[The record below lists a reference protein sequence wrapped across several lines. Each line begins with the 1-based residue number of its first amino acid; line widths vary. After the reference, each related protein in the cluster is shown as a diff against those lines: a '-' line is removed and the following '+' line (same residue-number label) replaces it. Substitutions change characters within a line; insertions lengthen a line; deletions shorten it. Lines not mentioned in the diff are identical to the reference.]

1 MAKRKAKKTK
11 ARGKP
16 ARKTVKR
23 AGKSVAGKV
32 ASRMVSQDI
41 PPASTGGPI
50 RRNRIRIITKNLIL
64 FGILFV
70 LSVIIAMISSNEIVD
85 QLFWIL
91 AILTA
96 FVAVAFLI
104 VLLTFWFM
112 GFKKR

>member
-1 MAKRKAKKTK
+1 MVKRKAKKTK

-16 ARKTVKR
+16 AKKTVNR
-23 AGKSVAGKV
+23 VGKSVAGKV
-32 ASRMVSQDI
+32 APRGVSQAI

-50 RRNRIRIITKNLIL
+50 RRNRIRIIIKNLIL

-112 GFKKR
+112 GSKKR